1 MRASK
6 WRAQKKK
13 SITQLAPDTDS
24 LRQHLVRANYLAYV
38 QTYFQLKQHPSPLG
52 HGWHLLKRLCLPV
65 RYTQPFLPHTI
76 TLPESMHVDN
86 TAEGS
91 DHSNSDSSSSSDE
104 YTDSS
109 DDERHE

>member
-1 MRASK
+1 MGYNFAVPGGSALGPTAFDRPFRAGL
-6 WRAQKKK
+6 
-13 SITQLAPDTDS
+13 I
-24 LRQHLVRANYLAYV
+24 N
-38 QTYFQLKQHPSPLG
+38 QHPSPLG
-52 HGWHLLKRLCLPV
+52 HGWHLLKGLCLPV
-65 RYTQPFLPHTI
+65 RYSQPSLPPTI
-76 TLPESMHVDN
+76 TLPVSMHVDN